1 MKYEGHQQGHR
12 LEAVGALHGYRF
24 RICTLAIP
32 SLVSWPVSVHVRGS
46 ESEPE
51 VKVDSPRHDL
61 RSATEALDYG
71 YDCARLW
78 IEAMDHHGYL
88 GEGEGGRIPSLAG
101 PGRGDSET
109 R

>member
-1 MKYEGHQQGHR
+1 MKYEVHPQGQR

-24 RICTLAIP
+24 RISTLAAP
-32 SLVSWPVSVHVRGS
+32 SLASWPVSVHVRGS

-51 VKVDSPRHDL
+51 VKVDSPRADL

-78 IEAMDHHGYL
+78 IEAMDRHGYL
-88 GEGEGGRIPSLAG
+88 DEGGRIAPSSG
-101 PGRGDSET
+101 PGRKDA
-109 R
+109 

>member
-1 MKYEGHQQGHR
+1 MKYEVHQEGHR

-24 RICTLAIP
+24 RICTLALP

-51 VKVDSPRHDL
+51 VKVDAPRHDL

-88 GEGEGGRIPSLAG
+88 GEGGRIPPMSG
-101 PGRGDSET
+101 PGRTGP
-109 R
+109 